1 MRRPRH
7 ANIFIAA
14 MVVLGLAEFL
24 TVAVDWHSSSLT
36 KFFCYLLI
44 TVAGSL
50 LKVKLP
56 GVTSTMSLNFL
67 FVLVA
72 ITELSIPEALFIGC
86 IATLIQSLWRTRSK
100 PRVMPVVF
108 HIMTITVAVTLTGCV
123 SGATFLRGLGP
134 NDPIRVAVVA
144 CVYFIANTF
153 PVAAIIALTERK
165 PFQRIWKDCYF
176 WSFPYYIIGAGIA
189 QVLHLPNH

>member
-1 MRRPRH
+1 MPYYVAQNVPTCPYIDKLSHTCPVLLSSLQRLTSGVELLAPHRMRRPRH

-14 MVVLGLAEFL
+14 MVVLGFAEFL
-24 TVAVDWHSSSLT
+24 TVAVDWHSSSLK

-56 GVTSTMSLNFL
+56 AVTGTMSLNFL

-72 ITELSIPEALFIGC
+72 ITELTVPDALFIGC
-86 IATLIQSLWRTRSK
+86 IATLIQSLWRTRSN
-100 PRVMPVVF
+100 PRLLQVVF
-108 HIMTITVAVTLTGCV
+108 NIMTITVAVTLTGCV
-123 SGATFLRGLGP
+123 SGAEFLRGLGP
-134 NDPIRVAVVA
+134 NDPIRLAVGA

-153 PVAAIIALTERK
+153 
-165 PFQRIWKDCYF
+165 
-176 WSFPYYIIGAGIA
+176 
-189 QVLHLPNH
+189 